1 MKTTSIALGLSIFLL
16 SGAAL
21 ADDDCDDPVSGWQ
34 PRENLR
40 QQLEADGW
48 EVYRIKVDDGCYE
61 VKGRNEQGRRVEAS
75 FAPSDFQL
83 MEMEGEDEDDDDR
96 GRNRY
101 ERTNVWDTEYDDDDD
116 DDEGRGGNANG
127 NNNGPKPMPSNGIVE
142 GRPSVSVQ

>member
-1 MKTTSIALGLSIFLL
+1 MMKNRSIALGLSVFLL
-16 SGAAL
+16 TGAAL

-61 VKGRNEQGRRVEAS
+61 VEGRNPYGSRVEAS
-75 FAPSDFQL
+75 FAPSNFEL
-83 MEMEGEDEDDDDR
+83 MELEREDEDDDDDDR
-96 GRNRY
+96 GDEERRNY
-101 ERTNVWDTEYDDDDD
+101 QAD
-116 DDEGRGGNANG
+116 GNRQQ
-127 NNNGPKPMPSNGIVE
+127 PMPSNGIVK